1 MWNNRKQSMMVPGQG
16 MNYHIA
22 FDTPIPT
29 EELRK
34 RKATDFD
41 FHTSFYADHLS
52 NRESYLQQGVVAPQ
66 ETNSHLR
73 ATEEFLAYNLQPATK
88 AFNTQSQTGNSQ
100 FCNLSNLPTIMQ
112 TPGSK
117 TLEGAIGG
125 FNSITYNEKGSSF
138 SSMTFPA
145 GITNQVQCLN
155 SDTISYGKDHANYGM
170 SIKPHQFSATQS
182 LNNDAISHG
191 NYDSNNISVD
201 HLNIRYREQS
211 HTIIQETVS
220 SKPINNEQLS
230 LSCERVENI
239 GQSFVN
245 SLTETSEKNGSKSK
259 DAYSSEEVVTK
270 QIEIGNK
277 LPSQNEP
284 TKLAA
289 GQLSPI
295 IAEKLWDGS
304 LQLNTS
310 TMVSAL
316 AFFKRFLTLIFHI
329 LTYSIFR
336 LHSHGSSQDLTDYH
350 DYLFFWFTICS

>member
-1 MWNNRKQSMMVPGQG
+1 MVPGQG
-16 MNYHIA
+16 MKYHIA

-34 RKATDFD
+34 RKAADFN
-41 FHTSFYADHLS
+41 FHASFYADHLS
-52 NRESYLQQGVVAPQ
+52 NRESYFQQGVVAPQ

-73 ATEEFLAYNLQPATK
+73 ATEEFLAYNNLQPATK

-117 TLEGAIGG
+117 TPEGAIGG

-138 SSMTFPA
+138 SSMTFSA
-145 GITNQVQCLN
+145 GITSQVQSLN
-155 SDTISYGKDHANYGM
+155 SDTISYGRDHANYGM
-170 SIKPHQFSATQS
+170 PIKLHQVSATQC

-211 HTIIQETVS
+211 HSIIQKTVS

-245 SLTETSEKNGSKSK
+245 SLTETPEKNASKSK
-259 DAYSSEEVVTK
+259 DAYSSEEMVTK
-270 QIEIGNK
+270 QIETGNK

-295 IAEKLWDGS
+295 ITEKLWDGS

-316 AFFKRFLTLIFHI
+316 AFFKRFLTLIFHL
-329 LTYSIFR
+329 LTYSIF
-336 LHSHGSSQDLTDYH
+336 
-350 DYLFFWFTICS
+350 